1 MIMAQVVPK
10 ASPRVTE
17 TGPTP
22 TKGRETWRNCLEL
35 REKWR
40 RCTALATGR
49 SGPTTKVAGLVED
62 EQITSL
68 LERMRYEAV
77 QTRAL
82 RAARREIDG
91 KKTAIQEKA
100 RETKQEA
107 EQMMKDYLGSDADG
121 LDGLE
126 FLIMAEAGELG
137 HVEIVGAM
145 NEVTAEPKVQ
155 ELFEW
160 AQPIQQR
167 HFEDTRQAA
176 LQLARQEA

>member
-1 MIMAQVVPK
+1 MAELTELEEKLAEVYGLAQ
-10 ASPRVTE
+10 ASQNA
-17 TGPTP
+17 
-22 TKGRETWRNCLEL
+22 TK
-35 REKWR
+35 
-40 RCTALATGR
+40 
-49 SGPTTKVAGLVED
+49 KVSALVED
-62 EQITSL
+62 ESIASL
-68 LERMRYEAV
+68 LDRMYDEAAQTEQRCEDVAGER
-77 QTRAL
+77 
-82 RAARREIDG
+82 DG

-107 EQMMKDYLGSDADG
+107 EQMMKDYLGDDADG

-145 NEVTAEPKVQ
+145 NELTGDARVQ

>member
-1 MIMAQVVPK
+1 MAEL
-10 ASPRVTE
+10 TE
-17 TGPTP
+17 
-22 TKGRETWRNCLEL
+22 LD
-35 REKWR
+35 EK
-40 RCTALATGR
+40 LAEVYGLAQAAQGATE
-49 SGPTTKVAGLVED
+49 KVSTLVDD
-62 EQITSL
+62 EQIVSTL
-68 LERMRYEAV
+68 QQMQQEAAETE
-77 QTRAL
+77 QRCEQLAGDL
-82 RAARREIDG
+82 DG

-107 EQMMKDYLGSDADG
+107 EQMMKDYLGDDADG

-137 HVEIVGAM
+137 HVDIVGAM
-145 NEVTAEPKVQ
+145 NEVTGEPKVQ

-167 HFEDTRQAA
+167 HYEQTRQAA

>member
-1 MIMAQVVPK
+1 MAELTV
-10 ASPRVTE
+10 
-17 TGPTP
+17 
-22 TKGRETWRNCLEL
+22 LE
-35 REKWR
+35 EKLGEVIG
-40 RCTALATGR
+40 LAQAAQQSTR
-49 SGPTTKVAGLVED
+49 KVAGLPEASDDLKTLLD
-62 EQITSL
+62 EMRQQAAETQ
-68 LERMRYEAV
+68 ERGE
-77 QTRAL
+77 QL
-82 RAARREIDG
+82 AAEIDG
-91 KKTAIQEKA
+91 KKTAVQEKA
-100 RETKQEA
+100 RETKSEA
-107 EQMMKDYLGSDADG
+107 TEMMQTYLGGDADA

-145 NEVTAEPKVQ
+145 NEVTGEPKVQ

>member
-1 MIMAQVVPK
+1 MAQL
-10 ASPRVTE
+10 TE
-17 TGPTP
+17 
-22 TKGRETWRNCLEL
+22 LD
-35 REKWR
+35 EKIGEVYG
-40 RCTALATGR
+40 LAQAAQNATD
-49 SGPTTKVAGLVED
+49 KVSKLVED
-62 EQITSL
+62 DQIVNVLRQMHDEAAETEQRCEQL
-68 LERMRYEAV
+68 AGEL
-77 QTRAL
+77 
-82 RAARREIDG
+82 DG

-107 EQMMKDYLGSDADG
+107 EQMMKDYLGDDADG

-145 NEVTAEPKVQ
+145 NEVTREPKVQ

-160 AQPIQQR
+160 AKPIQQR
-167 HFEDTRQAA
+167 HFEQTREAA

>member
-1 MIMAQVVPK
+1 MAEL
-10 ASPRVTE
+10 TE
-17 TGPTP
+17 
-22 TKGRETWRNCLEL
+22 LE
-35 REKWR
+35 EK
-40 RCTALATGR
+40 LAEVYGLAQAAQGAT
-49 SGPTTKVAGLVED
+49 SKVAGLVED
-62 EQITSL
+62 DEIVSL
-68 LERMRYEAV
+68 LGRMGDEAAET
-77 QTRAL
+77 QQRCEQLAGEL
-82 RAARREIDG
+82 DG

-107 EQMMKDYLGSDADG
+107 EQMMKDYLGDDADG

-145 NEVTAEPKVQ
+145 NEVTGEPKVQ

-176 LQLARQEA
+176 LRLAKQEA